1 MAKMHSRRRGIS
13 GSKKPLLEPAPSWIQ
28 YKAEEIE
35 ALIVKLVKTGI
46 SQSQIGL
53 TLRDTYGIPDVEKI
67 TGKKLG
73 KILQEKELQ
82 PELPEDL
89 HSLIKR
95 AAQIKKHL
103 ETNKKDMHSKMGLQR
118 TEYKIFRLM
127 KYYKNTG
134 RLPRDWKY
142 V

>member
-1 MAKMHSRRRGIS
+1 MHSRRRGIS
-13 GSKKPLLEPAPSWIQ
+13 GSKKPLLAPTPGWLQ
-28 YKAEEIE
+28 YKQDEIE
-35 ALIVKLVKTGI
+35 TLIVKLAKTSI

-95 AAQIKKHL
+95 AVQIKKHL

-118 TEYKIFRLM
+118 TEAKIFRLL

-142 V
+142 A

>member
-1 MAKMHSRRRGIS
+1 MHSRRRGIS
-13 GSKKPLLEPAPSWIQ
+13 GSKKPLLEPNPSWLQ
-28 YKAEEIE
+28 YKQDEIE
-35 ALIVKLVKTGI
+35 TLIVKLAKTGI

-89 HSLIKR
+89 HSLTKR

-118 TEYKIFRLM
+118 TESKIFRLI

-142 V
+142 A